1 MIGPARDPNAPVGTG
16 QLPVDAAV
24 AVTPHY
30 LASEAA
36 LRVIKNGGTAVDGA
50 IAADAMLAIVA
61 PDTCGPGGDLFAI
74 VHRLGDDR
82 PAVLN
87 ASGRAGSGASAA
99 SLRREGHTSIP
110 MRSRWSI
117 TVPGCVDGWEAL
129 IGRFSNLTLADDL
142 APAIELG
149 RDGFPTSIELTSSL
163 GRIKELIGDQA
174 SAAPLYPGGATPK
187 VGAILRRPALAETLA
202 DVADSGRDAFYL
214 GDVGVGIT
222 EATSGA
228 VVREDLE
235 RRQVEWVEPA
245 SAKVFGLTA
254 WTVPPNS
261 QGWLTL
267 ATLRIFEMLDPPD
280 DPFDPAFQHALIE
293 AYRSIAWERGDTT
306 SDPDSAPF
314 TATQLL
320 DPERLAAR
328 ADRIDPATTRPW
340 QTATPAPGGT
350 AYLTTRDHDGMVV
363 SFIQSNFW
371 GIGSGY
377 AAGATGVWLHNR
389 GAGFDLRPG
398 HPNELLPGRRPLHT
412 LAPTL
417 WTDRDE
423 TRLVLGTR
431 GGDQQPQLLAQ
442 VAANQWWASLDP
454 DGSQRHPRWTIES
467 IADDNSPV
475 IRYEPR
481 YPDATIAGL
490 ASRGHRLEPASAWE
504 AGWGPVSTITVDG
517 TVQGSADPR
526 VSTAAALGALPSPG

>member
-16 QLPVDAAV
+16 PLPADAAV

-36 LRVIKNGGTAVDGA
+36 LRAIKNGGTAVDGA
-50 IAADAMLAIVA
+50 IAADATLAVVA

-74 VHRLGDDR
+74 VHRPGDDR
-82 PAVLN
+82 PTVLN

-99 SLRREGHTSIP
+99 GLREQGLTSIP

-129 IGRFSNLTLADDL
+129 VGRFSNLTLADDL
-142 APAIELG
+142 APAIEHA
-149 RDGFPTSIELTSSL
+149 REGFPTSIELASSL
-163 GRIKELIGDQA
+163 ERIKELVGDQA
-174 SAAPLYPGGATPK
+174 SAASLYPGGAAPPI
-187 VGAILRRPALAETLA
+187 GAILNRPALGETLEA
-202 DVADSGRDAFYL
+202 IGDVGRDSFYL
-214 GDVGVGIT
+214 GDVGTGIID
-222 EATSGA
+222 ATDGA
-228 VVREDLE
+228 IVREDLE
-235 RRQVEWVEPA
+235 RRQVEWVEAA

-267 ATLRIFEMLDPPD
+267 ATLRVFEMLDPPR

-293 AYRSIAWERGDTT
+293 AYRSVAWERADTT

-314 TATQLL
+314 SPEHLL

-328 ADRIDPATTRPW
+328 AALVDPGAARRW
-340 QTATPAPGGT
+340 QRTSPAPGGT

-371 GIGSGY
+371 GIGSGRS
-377 AAGATGVWLHNR
+377 AGATGVWLHNR

-398 HPNELLPGRRPLHT
+398 HPNELTPGRRPLHT

-417 WTDRDE
+417 WTDEDR

-431 GGDQQPQLLAQ
+431 GGDQQPQFLAQ
-442 VAANQWWASLDP
+442 VAANQRWAALDP
-454 DGSQRHPRWTIES
+454 DDAQRQPRWNIES
-467 IADDNSPV
+467 FADDESPT

-481 YPDATIAGL
+481 FPEDTLEGL

-504 AGWGPVSTITVDG
+504 AGWGPVSTIAVDA

-526 VSTAAALGALPSPG
+526 VSTAAAVAALPSAG